1 MLKRQSI
8 RVVMAELIWVPLYE
22 GQGAYYDVLKYLG
35 ERGYRLYDL
44 YNFRYGASG
53 ELLWGDAVFLPKSRA
68 SGVV

>member
-1 MLKRQSI
+1 
-8 RVVMAELIWVPLYE
+8 VPLYQ

-53 ELLWGDAVFLPKSRA
+53 ELLWGDAVFLPESRA